1 MYGVRQN
8 MNVHFR
14 PFLLALMLLSQ
25 MAAASA
31 ETQLLDRILVQ
42 VEEDIILQSELEQA
56 KQEVILRLR
65 TQNTPLPPDEILTR
79 QVLEQL
85 INTKLQ
91 VQRAEMSGIRVSNEE
106 VDKAARGVA
115 QRNGLTLAQLREALA
130 AEGVDFNHFLQNI
143 RNELII
149 GRLRQRVAR
158 ARVDVT
164 DSEIDLFL
172 EQHDMHGKEFHL
184 AHILIPLPQNP
195 SPEQAQAAVEKIEMI
210 RQKIAEGMDFA
221 EAAVTWSQG
230 QTALQGGDL
239 GWRESS
245 KLPQSMVEQL
255 SRMKPGDVSEPV
267 RGPGG
272 LHLIK
277 LVDTRQAQHIVRE
290 VRPQHILIKVDDL
303 TSGDEAYD
311 QINNLYRQLQEGAD
325 FAELAKRFSDDK
337 SSASVG
343 GDMDW
348 QPLDSFGGK
357 VRETLEALEPGQLSE
372 PFRTSMGWHIMKLL
386 DRRERDRTHDFTRSQ
401 AMQAIRE
408 RKAEYEVENFMR
420 QLRDEA
426 YVRYLV
432 DI

>member
-1 MYGVRQN
+1 MKSIVR
-8 MNVHFR
+8 H
-14 PFLLALMLLSQ
+14 LMLVLLLLPLSSW
-25 MAAASA
+25 AKP
-31 ETQLLDRILVQ
+31 QLLDRILVQ

-56 KQEVILRLR
+56 KKEVVLRLK
-65 TQNTPLPPDEILTR
+65 TQNTPLPPDEVLTK

-106 VDKAARGVA
+106 VDKAVRGVA
-115 QRNGLTLAQLREALA
+115 KRNGLTVPQLRQALEAD
-130 AEGVDFNHFLQNI
+130 GVNFNHFLQNI

-158 ARVDVT
+158 AKVDVT

-172 EQHDMHGKEFHL
+172 EQHKGQDEEFHL
-184 AHILIPLPQNP
+184 AHILVPLSTNP
-195 SPEQAQAAVEKIEMI
+195 SPEEARAAVEKIQMI
-210 RQKIAEGMDFA
+210 RQKIEDGMDFA
-221 EAAVTWSQG
+221 EAAVSYSQG

-239 GWRESS
+239 GWRAAS
-245 KLPQSMVEQL
+245 KLPQSMVDQL
-255 SRMKPGDVSEPV
+255 SKMKAGEVSEPV

-277 LVDTRQAQHIVRE
+277 LIETRKAQHIVKE
-290 VRPQHILIKVDDL
+290 IHPQHILVKVDDL
-303 TSGDEAYD
+303 TTGDEAYS
-311 QINNLYRQLQEGAD
+311 QIQNIYQQLQEGKD
-325 FAELAKRFSDDK
+325 FATLAKKFSDDK

-348 QPLDSFGGK
+348 QPLESFGGK
-357 VRETLEALEPGQLSE
+357 VRETLEKLQPGEYSE
-372 PFRTSMGWHIMKLL
+372 PFRTSLGWHIMKLL
-386 DRRERDRTHDFTRSQ
+386 DRRERDRTQDFTRSQ

-408 RKAEYEVENFMR
+408 RKAEYEVENFLR

-432 DI
+432 DLGQ